1 MGLEKETASSL
12 VASTASASP
21 GVELSRSA
29 EDALNAE
36 ANGKRQKSSPKS
48 HKRSHSDSS
57 TATTRI
63 DPAIVNS
70 RYLAEH
76 QYRLLSQ

>member
-1 MGLEKETASSL
+1 MGLENKQL
-12 VASTASASP
+12 LLLLPSTASASP

-36 ANGKRQKSSPKS
+36 ANGKKQKSSPKS

-76 QYRLLSQ
+76 QYWLLSQ